1 MIKEESEIPG
11 MVDKE
16 TNAWNK
22 KDANELISLF
32 HPDMVWP
39 WPETSTSHDPLNWIM
54 GMGRYNK
61 ERWRKSWQDL
71 FQNHTLVHN
80 HREIK
85 KIVISEEKDGALAV
99 VDIDTLWLNKNN
111 QPINWKGRTCKVYTR
126 MGNEWKMIMQTGVLE
141 Y

>member
-1 MIKEESEIPG
+1 MTKEESEIAG
-11 MVDKE
+11 MVNRE
-16 TNAWNK
+16 TNAWNNR
-22 KDANELISLF
+22 DANELISLF

-39 WPETSTSHDPLNWIM
+39 WPETSSSHDPLYWIM

-71 FQNHTLVHN
+71 FHDHTLVHN

-85 KIVISEEKDGALAV
+85 KIVISEEKDGAFAV
-99 VDIDTLWLNKNN
+99 VDIDTLWLDKNN
-111 QPINWKGRTCKVYTR
+111 QPNHWKGRTCKVYTR
-126 MGNEWKMIMQTGVLE
+126 MGDGWKMIMQTGVLE